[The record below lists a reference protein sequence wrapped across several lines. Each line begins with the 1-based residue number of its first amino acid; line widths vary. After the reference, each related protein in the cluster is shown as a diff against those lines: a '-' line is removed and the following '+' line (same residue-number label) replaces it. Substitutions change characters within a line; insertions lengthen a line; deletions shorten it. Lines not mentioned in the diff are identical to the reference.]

1 MNFAISESRTKFTCV
16 MPSVNKITTEGSK
29 DKRKITHTFKIV
41 RAIFKQPMPK
51 KTATKYSPL
60 KRDIFDIK
68 RRRSVILPPR

>member
-16 MPSVNKITTEGSK
+16 IPSVNKITTEGSK

-41 RAIFKQPMPK
+41 RATFKQPIPK
-51 KTATKYSPL
+51 KSATQHLPL

-68 RRRSVILPPR
+68 RRRSVFLPPK